1 MKILFGL
8 LAFLMIT
15 APVCFSQSIS
25 PARMYEQSRGTQ
37 SPVEGVWHV
46 YDRQG
51 RLLREEN
58 YHNYRLDGEMK
69 IFYPSGALK
78 ELLHYSDGLREGN
91 DKNYFENGGLESEDT
106 YVNNDLEG
114 PSVHYYDTG
123 EVKSREHY
131 SRGKVDGEKSILFKS
146 GILKQSMYY
155 QGGLLDGE
163 VATYAEDGQIIT
175 EEHYT
180 HGNLISHHEFGD
192 KTSYVAKN
200 DVAANSAPPTP
211 NNAPASPDM
220 PTKLGDTTYANPK

>member
-1 MKILFGL
+1 MKIFFSL
-8 LAFLMIT
+8 LALLMVT
-15 APVCFSQSIS
+15 APVSFAQSVN
-25 PARMYEQSRGTQ
+25 PARMYEQQRGTQ

-78 ELLHYSDGLREGN
+78 ELLHYSDGLRVGD
-91 DKNYFENGGLESEDT
+91 DKNYFENGGLENEDT
-106 YVNNDLEG
+106 YVDNDLEG
-114 PSVHYYDTG
+114 SSVHYYDTG
-123 EVKSREHY
+123 EIKSREHY
-131 SRGKVDGEKSILFKS
+131 SRGKMDGEKSVLYKN

-155 QGGLLDGE
+155 QGGLLEGE
-163 VATYAEDGQIIT
+163 VATYAQDGKIIV

-180 HGNLISHHEFGD
+180 KGNLISHHEYGD

-200 DVAANSAPPTP
+200 DVASNANAPAP
-211 NNAPASPDM
+211 NNAPAPGDM
-220 PTKLGDTTYANPK
+220 PTKLGDSSYDKP